1 MHRAPRLTDRA
12 PSRGHRLTA
21 ILGLCLL
28 QWALAPVSFG
38 SNAAEQVVRRSS
50 TGEPQSLDPQI
61 WTYGQD
67 GNIAQDLFQ
76 GLTTLDPHAN
86 TVAGQAE
93 SWSVSPDGRQYRF
106 RLREGLVWSD
116 GVAIT
121 SEDFLWSFRRL
132 FDPKTASPAVSLLYV
147 IKHGREVNTGQ
158 MPLTALGVSAPDPRT
173 VVIELAHPAPYLLD
187 LLVHRAFP
195 VPRHVI
201 EKHGREWT
209 RPGNIVSNG
218 AFLLDEWR
226 PGSHVR
232 LRKNPR
238 FHAAA
243 SVALDAVYHI
253 PVEDPARGV
262 VRYRAGEL
270 DVLVTLPS
278 EQIAQLRQDFG
289 PQLRL
294 RQQIG
299 LEYLAFNT
307 RRGATA
313 DVRVRRA
320 LSMAIDRDL
329 IVQRITRAG
338 EPSAWCLVPLGVRNY
353 PERGCADFAD
363 WDQSRR
369 LSEARELLEQAGYT
383 RSQPLTL
390 RFRVNNSDTQRRIAL
405 AVSAMWQPLGVR
417 TELIGA
423 DLKSH
428 QQAVRQGD
436 FDVARGVWYAEDR
449 DPISFL
455 RLLDSRS
462 PSLNISGFDN
472 PHYRRLLDQADTT
485 VDLRARAASLREAE
499 LLAMQQQPLAPI
511 HVYVSRRLISPK
523 VKGWEDNPRGLHL
536 NRYLSVQST
545 SSIHSLAAPTNIPA
559 RRP

>member
-1 MHRAPRLTDRA
+1 MQRGCRLTLRH
-12 PSRGHRLTA
+12 RGV
-21 ILGLCLL
+21 LL
-28 QWALAPVSFG
+28 AALAVLSVLPEVAPLAKAS
-38 SNAAEQVVRRSS
+38 ERIVRRST

-76 GLTTLDPHAN
+76 GLTTLDPQAN

-93 SWSVSPDGRQYRF
+93 FWQISADGREYRF
-106 RLREGLVWSD
+106 TLRSGLRWSD
-116 GVAIT
+116 GTPIT
-121 SEDFLWSFRRL
+121 SQDFLWSFRRL
-132 FDPKTASPAVSLLYV
+132 FDPTTAAPAVSLLYV
-147 IKHGREVNTGQ
+147 IRNGRRVNTGEL
-158 MPLTALGVSAPDPRT
+158 PIEALGVRAPDTRT
-173 VVIELAHPAPYLLD
+173 FIIELEHPAPYLLD

-195 VPRHVI
+195 VPRHVLAQ
-201 EKHGREWT
+201 HGREWT
-209 RPGNIVSNG
+209 RPEHIVSNG
-218 AFLLDEWR
+218 PFLLDEWQ
-226 PGSHVR
+226 PGRHVR

-238 FHAAA
+238 FHDAA
-243 SVALDAVYHI
+243 SVALDAIYHV

-278 EQIAQLRQDFG
+278 EQLARLRRDFG
-289 PQLRL
+289 SQVRL

-313 DVRVRRA
+313 DARVRRA

-329 IVQRITRAG
+329 IVQRITQAG
-338 EPSAWCLVPLGVRNY
+338 EPAAYCLVPLGVLHY
-353 PERGCADFAD
+353 PERGCADFERWTMSD
-363 WDQSRR
+363 RI
-369 LSEARELLEQAGYT
+369 ARAKALLRAAGFGAGNT
-383 RSQPLTL
+383 LTL

-405 AVSAMWQPLGVR
+405 AVSSMWQAVGVR
-417 TELIGA
+417 TQLIGA

-428 QQAVRQGD
+428 QQALQQGD

-449 DPISFL
+449 DAMSFL

-462 PSLNISGFDN
+462 PSLNISGFDS
-472 PHYRRLLDQADTT
+472 PEFQSLLDQADATA
-485 VDLRARAASLREAE
+485 DLAERAIFMRKAE
-499 LLAMQQQPLAPI
+499 SLAMREQAIAPV
-511 HVYVSRRLISPK
+511 HVYVSRRLISPR
-523 VKGWEDNPRGLHL
+523 VSGWEDNVRGLHL

-545 SSIHSLAAPTNIPA
+545 SSIHSPAAPTSTPA